1 MNQKVTNKYLS
12 GTAIIAV
19 PQEEIETILK
29 HNFHC
34 FKDVAKPREET
45 HVFMHRFFEYLK
57 KKKQITRS
65 SKICLIIPTFPKCL
79 SSTSSNGVKFICAI
93 FFLFMC
99 EDK

>member
-34 FKDVAKPREET
+34 FKDAAKPREET
-45 HVFMHRFFEYLK
+45 HVSCIGSLN
-57 KKKQITRS
+57 T
-65 SKICLIIPTFPKCL
+65 
-79 SSTSSNGVKFICAI
+79 
-93 FFLFMC
+93 
-99 EDK
+99 

>member
-34 FKDVAKPREET
+34 FKDAAKPREKHMFSCIGSLNT
-45 HVFMHRFFEYLK
+45 LRRK
-57 KKKQITRS
+57 NR
-65 SKICLIIPTFPKCL
+65 
-79 SSTSSNGVKFICAI
+79 
-93 FFLFMC
+93 
-99 EDK
+99 

>member
-34 FKDVAKPREET
+34 FKDAAKPREET

-65 SKICLIIPTFPKCL
+65 SKICLIIYIPQKRNFSK
-79 SSTSSNGVKFICAI
+79 
-93 FFLFMC
+93 
-99 EDK
+99 EEY

>member
-34 FKDVAKPREET
+34 FKDAAKPREET
-45 HVFMHRFFEYLK
+45 HVFMHRFFEKTDNTFFEDMSNHIHSTEKKLLK
-57 KKKQITRS
+57 GRILR
-65 SKICLIIPTFPKCL
+65 
-79 SSTSSNGVKFICAI
+79 VKR
-93 FFLFMC
+93 FLLLL
-99 EDK
+99 DSQL

>member
-34 FKDVAKPREET
+34 FKDAAKPREET

-57 KKKQITRS
+57 KKKTDN
-65 SKICLIIPTFPKCL
+65 TFFEDM
-79 SSTSSNGVKFICAI
+79 SNHIHSTEKKLLKGRILRVKR
-93 FFLFMC
+93 FLLLL
-99 EDK
+99 DSQL